1 MARLDLE
8 DPEQEATEQEDP
20 VSKAEGLGNWLSVSS
35 GLRVQ
40 DPEPHHPSIHP
51 FIHTHIQM
59 NTQPGG
65 EGSRKYVK
73 ASKKSS

>member
-40 DPEPHHPSIHP
+40 DPEPHRPSIHP
-51 FIHTHIQM
+51 FIHTY
-59 NTQPGG
+59 
-65 EGSRKYVK
+65 R
-73 ASKKSS
+73 